1 MFTKKLIAAALFAL
15 APFAAHATLTT
26 ISPAGWPPSG
36 SSGLQSVMFNKVD
49 LGNGAFVAMG
59 AHAYKNSPF
68 LSNDGISTF
77 NASSGVY
84 APDGGKNYANW
95 SYDFSYNTGGC
106 TSCNVFLEVDKDP
119 SAGQND
125 VQLVDLTTL
134 PAYGN
139 LAGQDSWNMEMPFM
153 TSLVYNFNPYGASST
168 MFRLSLVNGQG
179 VSNVRSGASEIT
191 VNVPEPGSL
200 ALAGLALAG
209 LALARRR
216 KS

>member
-15 APFAAHATLTT
+15 APFAAHAALTT
-26 ISPAGWPPSG
+26 IAPPGWPPAG

-49 LGNGAFVAMG
+49 LGNRAFVAMG

-84 APDGGKNYANW
+84 APDGKNYANW
-95 SYDFSYNTGGC
+95 SFDFSYNTGGC
-106 TSCNVFLEVDKDP
+106 TSCNVWLEVDKDP
-119 SAGQND
+119 SAGQNY
-125 VQLVDLTTL
+125 VQLFDLTKL
-134 PAYGN
+134 PGYGP
-139 LAGQDSWNMEMPFM
+139 LAGQDSWNMEMAFM
-153 TSLVYNFNPYGASST
+153 TALVYDFNPNAPSST
-168 MFRLSLVNGQG
+168 MFRLSLVNGQNDP
-179 VSNVRSGASEIT
+179 NVLAGSSEIT
-191 VNVPEPGSL
+191 VNVPEPGTM

-209 LALARRR
+209 IALARRR

>member
-15 APFAAHATLTT
+15 APFAAHAALTTLTT
-26 ISPAGWPPSG
+26 GWPPVP
-36 SSGLQSVMFNKVD
+36 SSGLESVMFNKVD
-49 LGNGAFVAMG
+49 LGNLGNGAFVAMG

-84 APDGGKNYANW
+84 APDGKNYANW
-95 SYDFSYNTGGC
+95 SFDFSFNTGGC
-106 TSCNVFLEVDKDP
+106 STCRVVLQFDKDP
-119 SAGQND
+119 SAGVD
-125 VQLVDLTTL
+125 YVQLFDLTNV
-134 PAYGN
+134 A
-139 LAGQDSWNMEMPFM
+139 AAQDSWNMEMGFM
-153 TSLVYNFNPYGASST
+153 NSPLYNFNPYGASST
-168 MFRLSLVNGQG
+168 MFRLSLI
-179 VSNVRSGASEIT
+179 NVQNDTRVRAGASEIT
-191 VNVPEPGSL
+191 VNVPEPGSM